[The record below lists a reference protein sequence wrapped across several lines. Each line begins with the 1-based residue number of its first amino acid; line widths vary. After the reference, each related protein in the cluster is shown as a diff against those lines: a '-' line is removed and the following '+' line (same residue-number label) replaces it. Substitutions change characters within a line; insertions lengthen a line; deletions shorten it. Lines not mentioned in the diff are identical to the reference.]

1 MPEEKPAPQRFF
13 GLDIHKQYLVAMAVD
28 AAGEKV
34 YGPRR
39 VAWAN
44 LESWRSKT
52 LSPQDAVVI
61 EMTTNTWEVYDEL
74 SPHVHSVT
82 VVHPPHVRMVTALQ
96 VMNDRIAAFNLAV
109 LLSKGMLKGIW
120 IPPQEV
126 RELRALLAQRN
137 KMTRLATQAKNR
149 LHAVLHR
156 RHFPL
161 CDGNPFLPERRSW
174 WLNLPLSAAEK
185 MRVTCDLE
193 TLAFACQQKAALE
206 AYLNQLALQ
215 EPRLTLLLQLPG
227 FGVLNALTVLAA
239 IGDIVRFPDAKHLVG
254 YAGLGSR
261 IHDSGQT
268 TRTGKIT
275 KAGRKDLRTAL
286 VEAAQAAAN
295 FHPHWKAELAR
306 LEPRLGHNK
315 AIVAIARKLLIAVW
329 HVLSFQVA
337 DLHAE
342 PKRIARKFLQVAYQL
357 RIANRPD
364 GLSAAAAVRMQLD
377 RLKLGQELSAIPR
390 GAKKKPDPL
399 PPSSQPLSTAR

>member
-1 MPEEKPAPQRFF
+1 MSGEKPVPQRFF
-13 GLDIHKQYLVAMAVD
+13 GLDIHKHYLVAIAVD

-39 VAWAN
+39 VAWAD

-52 LSPQDAVVI
+52 LGPQDALVV
-61 EMTTNTWEVYDEL
+61 EMTTNTWQVYDEL
-74 SPHVHSVT
+74 RPHVHSIT
-82 VVHPPHVRMVTALQ
+82 VVHPPHVQVNTQAQ
-96 VMNDRIAAFNLAV
+96 VMTDKIAALNLAV
-109 LLSKGMLKGIW
+109 LLSKGLLKGIW
-120 IPPQEV
+120 IPPEEV
-126 RELRALLAQRN
+126 RELRALLAQRS
-137 KMTRLATQAKNR
+137 KMTRLSTQAKNR

-156 RHFPL
+156 RHIPI

-174 WLNLPLSAAEK
+174 WLDLPLSAAEK
-185 MRVTCDLE
+185 VRVLCDLD
-193 TLAFACQQKAALE
+193 TLAFACQQIANLE
-206 AYLNQLALQ
+206 AYLGQLAVQ

-239 IGDIVRFPDAKHLVG
+239 IGDIARFPDAKHLVG

-275 KAGRKDLRTAL
+275 KAGRKDLRYAL
-286 VEAAQAAAN
+286 VEAAQSAAN

-306 LEPRLGHNK
+306 LEPRLGRNK
-315 AIVAIARKLLIAVW
+315 AVVAIARKLLIAVW

-337 DLHAE
+337 DIHAE
-342 PKRIARKFLQVAYQL
+342 PLRVARKFMQVAYQL

-364 GLSAAAAVRMQLD
+364 GLSAAASVRAQLD
-377 RLKLGQELSAIPR
+377 RLKLGQELSIIPW
-390 GAKKKPDPL
+390 GARKKPISL
-399 PPSSQPLSTAR
+399 PPSSQPPNSA